1 MIQKV
6 QTNDTVT
13 KNESETLDAIYKFY
27 SNLYTSHQIKDADIF
42 LEDIQVDGLTPE
54 LNEHCKSVIT
64 HSECQYVIDTMK
76 TNTSPGLDGL
86 TSFPNSNI

>member
-6 QTNDTVT
+6 QTNDSVT

-54 LNEHCKSVIT
+54 LNSIVSTE
-64 HSECQYVIDTMK
+64 
-76 TNTSPGLDGL
+76 TNLRRAP
-86 TSFPNSNI
+86 I